1 MSNRKNNAV
10 LEIGGIAW
18 NQKYSVADAT
28 AALLH
33 CVRVWVGDA
42 DECVEA
48 YYDSTTAFSS
58 TAKAACINFPKGSV
72 VYDLQAKI
80 IWVKT
85 AASGTDTWCYGPT
98 YT

>member
-18 NQKYSVADAT
+18 NQKYSVDDAT

-33 CVRVWVGDA
+33 VVRVWVGDS
-42 DECVEA
+42 DEVVNA
-48 YYDSTTAFSS
+48 YYDSATAFSS

-85 AASGTDTWCYGPT
+85 AAAKTDTLAYSAT
-98 YT
+98 MT